1 MATDDSS
8 YSGDSDTSSQP
19 LSRERVKLLS
29 SNNGNSSFGL
39 PDRDPSFKCFSVSD
53 LKKVMAC
60 LCQTAKRMDNGEETL
75 SYIISRDVFG
85 KKT

>member
-8 YSGDSDTSSQP
+8 YSGGSDTSSQP

-39 PDRDPSFKCFSVSD
+39 PDRDPSFKCF
-53 LKKVMAC
+53 C
-60 LCQTAKRMDNGEETL
+60 LGLEEGHGMPLSNGEK
-75 SYIISRDVFG
+75 DG
-85 KKT
+85 